1 MMTNWYTGRG
11 AAGGAADQP
20 RPPAFSSPMR
30 PEGALAG
37 PIPIKV
43 GVGRERPFAITPRQ
57 QPAQVQTRPYVPT
70 PRAEARPLPAF
81 IPGVSPTQGLDS
93 IRQWGGGNP
102 NQPGMMWGDP
112 TWAGGLRGAGLNAP
126 VTRGE
131 TSREPRWVDKTTT
144 VKKSAANDVPDTM
157 TTVFKE
163 KIQPASIMNMR
174 IPTSELTGGRDE
186 DRMREMFRVL
196 QGMRARRGY

>member
-1 MMTNWYTGRG
+1 V
-11 AAGGAADQP
+11 
-20 RPPAFSSPMR
+20 
-30 PEGALAG
+30 
-37 PIPIKV
+37 PIQ
-43 GVGRERPFAITPRQ
+43 AH
-57 QPAQVQTRPYVPT
+57 
-70 PRAEARPLPAF
+70 

-102 NQPGMMWGDP
+102 NQPGMMALDP